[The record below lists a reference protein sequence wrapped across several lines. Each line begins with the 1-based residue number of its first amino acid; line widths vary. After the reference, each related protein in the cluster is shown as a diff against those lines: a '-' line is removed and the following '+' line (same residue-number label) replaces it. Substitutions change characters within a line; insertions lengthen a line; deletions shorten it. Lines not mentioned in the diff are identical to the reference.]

1 MEWTFMNGGTTLPVV
16 IGISAGIAMIV
27 IFALLINHDLKLRRP
42 ALVVIFYFH
51 TMLIKIRDIDM

>member
-1 MEWTFMNGGTTLPVV
+1 MNGGTTLPVV